1 MSHGGNFD
9 VQCGMQTAKSICT
22 LCDMFW
28 FVVGV
33 DLAYAYSKK
42 LKPFEAYLLLCINV
56 PTYCCRYLGL
66 HAAICNLHKL

>member
-42 LKPFEAYLLLCINV
+42 TQAF
-56 PTYCCRYLGL
+56 
-66 HAAICNLHKL
+66 